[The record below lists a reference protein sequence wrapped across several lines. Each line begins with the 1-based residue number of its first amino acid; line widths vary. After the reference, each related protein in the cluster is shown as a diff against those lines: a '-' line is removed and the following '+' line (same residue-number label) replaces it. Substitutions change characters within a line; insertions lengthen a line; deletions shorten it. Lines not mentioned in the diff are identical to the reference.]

1 MLRRFIADFVF
12 LHALTKYCAAFVA
25 ASALGLALG
34 PGLSSLL
41 ALVPHFSLLGGN
53 ITFNEFTGPAW
64 ISSILWM
71 AFLLVLI
78 FLFKEPDRSKSNQAL
93 KTHRK

>member
-34 PGLSSLL
+34 PGLSSIL
-41 ALVPHFSLLGGN
+41 SLIPPFTVLSGN
-53 ITFNEFTGPAW
+53 ISFNEFTGPAW
-64 ISSILWM
+64 CSTLIWM
-71 AFLLVLI
+71 VFIIVI
-78 FLFKEPDRSKSNQAL
+78 CFLFKEPDRSKSNQAL
-93 KTHRK
+93 R